1 MRYLQ
6 KKLAAVFCLRMLSAC
21 LVHSALGCFNIKY
34 IIFMII
40 KSQRVSEVSKASGNP
55 NRHPENREGP
65 AGEVENNV
73 RKNDKI
79 INIWDHPVTINRN
92 NFKYKS
98 LSCWSINPFVGC
110 QHACRFCYVPSVS
123 VNKMKGQLAE
133 LGVED
138 PDEQWGQYAFLR
150 VWDEEV
156 FLRSLRAAEKTPIG
170 ELNADGNRA
179 VMLSSTTDPY
189 QMLRGENPVQT
200 SALNSQARAMV
211 RRMLELIRDHSTLNV
226 RILTR
231 SPLARGDFDLYRTF
245 GNRLL
250 FGMSIPTLDD
260 RLARLYEPKAPAP
273 SKRLET
279 LRLAAAKGIPFY
291 AAVAP
296 TYPEQGEAELAAVLG
311 EIGRLNPVTIFHE
324 PINIRAE
331 NVERMRRE
339 AEAVGLNFRA
349 DAFETKDR
357 WEEYAVGQLRM
368 AEEVACQ
375 LGLAD
380 SFHPWP
386 DSSLGTHQRRREYG
400 AAYSAWLDRCWSRIS
415 AWPSKNS
422 ERMAA

>member
-1 MRYLQ
+1 MIIERKVQVEAYTASFDPKRNPETRKDLAGKIVL
-6 KKLAAVFCLRMLSAC
+6 KKL
-21 LVHSALGCFNIKY
+21 
-34 IIFMII
+34 
-40 KSQRVSEVSKASGNP
+40 
-55 NRHPENREGP
+55 ENE
-65 AGEVENNV
+65 
-73 RKNDKI
+73 KI

-92 NFKYKS
+92 GFKYKS

-110 QHACRFCYVPSVS
+110 QHACRFCYVPSTMFPAMLQS
-123 VNKMKGQLAE
+123 LARV
-133 LGVED
+133 GVRDADGE
-138 PDEQWGQYAFLR
+138 WGKYAFLR
-150 VWDEEV
+150 VWDEWA
-156 FLRSLRAAEKTPIG
+156 FLSSLRAAEKTPIG

-179 VMLSSTTDPY
+179 VMLSSTTDAY

-231 SPLARGDFDLYRTF
+231 SPLARADFDLYRTF

-273 SKRLET
+273 SRRLET
-279 LRLAAAKGIPFY
+279 LRLAAAKGIPVY

-311 EIGRLNPVTIFHE
+311 EVGRLNPVTVFHE

-339 AEAVGLNFRA
+339 SEAVGLKFRG

-357 WEEYAVGQLRM
+357 WAEYAVGQLRM
-368 AEEVACQ
+368 AEDLACQ
-375 LGLAD
+375 LGLGD
-380 SFHPWP
+380 RFHPWP
-386 DSSLGTHQRRREYG
+386 DESLGTQKRRRERG
-400 AAYSAWLDRCWSRIS
+400 AEYSAWLDRCWSRIS
-415 AWPSKNS
+415 AWPSKNV

>member
-1 MRYLQ
+1 MNT
-6 KKLAAVFCLRMLSAC
+6 SSWN
-21 LVHSALGCFNIKY
+21 H
-34 IIFMII
+34 
-40 KSQRVSEVSKASGNP
+40 KA
-55 NRHPENREGP
+55 
-65 AGEVENNV
+65 
-73 RKNDKI
+73 I
-79 INIWDHPVTINRN
+79 INRN

-98 LSCWSINPFVGC
+98 LSCWSINPYVGC
-110 QHACRFCYVPSVS
+110 QHACRFCYVPSTMFPAMLQS
-123 VNKMKGQLAE
+123 LARV
-133 LGVED
+133 GVRDADGE
-138 PDEQWGQYAFLR
+138 WGKYAFLR
-150 VWDEEV
+150 VWDERA
-156 FLRSLRAAEKTPIG
+156 FLSSLRAAEKTPIG

-179 VMLSSTTDPY
+179 VMLSSTTDAY

-231 SPLARGDFDLYRTF
+231 SPLARADFDLYRTF

-273 SKRLET
+273 SRRLET
-279 LRLAAAKGIPFY
+279 LRLAAAKGIPVY

-311 EIGRLNPVTIFHE
+311 EVGRLNPVTVFHE

-339 AEAVGLNFRA
+339 SEAVGLKFRG

-357 WEEYAVGQLRM
+357 WAEYAVGQLRM
-368 AEEVACQ
+368 AEDVACQ
-375 LGLAD
+375 LGLGD
-380 SFHPWP
+380 RFHPWP
-386 DSSLGTHQRRREYG
+386 DESLGTQKRRRERG
-400 AAYSAWLDRCWSRIS
+400 AEYSAWLDRCWSRIS
-415 AWPSKNS
+415 AWPSKNA
-422 ERMAA
+422 ERMVA